1 MKKDPYQIVKHLHVT
16 EKAQMLSS
24 LKDASS
30 NPCVSRCKTPKYVFV
45 VDTNANKREIAAA
58 VEEIYSD
65 LKVKVTG
72 VNTINVKPKERRV
85 RGRLGMKK
93 AFKKAVVSLE
103 QGDSIDK
110 L

>member
-16 EKAQMLSS
+16 EKSQTLSS
-24 LKDASS
+24 LKDAKS
-30 NPCVSRCKTPKYVFV
+30 NPCLARCKTPKYVFI
-45 VDTNANKREIAAA
+45 VDPRANKREIAEA
-58 VEEIYSD
+58 VEEIYRD

-72 VNTINVKPKERRV
+72 VNTINVKPKARRV

-93 AFKKAVVSLE
+93 GFKKAVVSLE

-110 L
+110 V